1 MADRMRKCATPR
13 PTPALAAP
21 KTEAVAVI
29 LPTPE
34 VKPVAV
40 AATVKQSETFFAGS
54 PREELPDYT
63 YRYASDGQ
71 VRDTVIFYYEEDAR
85 AAGAKPGSALRRE
98 AVYAGLADPYRLHAA
113 RKLSDTFLAGLAGQ
127 ELRDRRVDYH
137 ADGKAASTTI
147 FFYEGDRR
155 AKDASI
161 GDPLRRQ
168 VVTEGT

>member
-1 MADRMRKCATPR
+1 MADRMRKWPR
-13 PTPALAAP
+13 PADPGAGGAKDGSRGGDSADPRNQAGRGRRNRQAERDFLRRPAARGAP
-21 KTEAVAVI
+21 DFTH
-29 LPTPE
+29 
-34 VKPVAV
+34 
-40 AATVKQSETFFAGS
+40 
-54 PREELPDYT
+54 
-63 YRYASDGQ
+63 RYASDGQ

-98 AVYAGLADPYRLHAA
+98 AVYAGPADPYRLHAA
-113 RKLSDTFLAGLAGQ
+113 RKLSDTFLVGPAGQ

-137 ADGKAASTTI
+137 ADGQAASTTI
-147 FFYEGDRR
+147 FYYEGDRR